1 MSADAM
7 LSLTAT
13 LNIQP
18 GEIPP
23 TIHLKQDSNS
33 MDILLHIATKSE
45 AQMETGGTAILKGIK
60 PDSSELFIV
69 LPMVLALL
77 YFYYGFS
84 PEARWSIMEKNAA
97 IDERGIKL
105 TFTDE
110 RMKTHVIAADDV
122 REIVEKEEVWM
133 LMLKGARYTCLM
145 LPASAVNPDV
155 AQLLRQ
161 LVAKAH

>member
-1 MSADAM
+1 MSANAM

-60 PDSSELFIV
+60 PDSTELFIV
-69 LPMVLALL
+69 LPIAFMDAQYIDVELTSDEIGQMTDVAGK
-77 YFYYGFS
+77 Y
-84 PEARWSIMEKNAA
+84 RCTISI
-97 IDERGIKL
+97 IDSEN
-105 TFTDE
+105 
-110 RMKTHVIAADDV
+110 VISQADYEDYDLITV
-122 REIVEKEEVWM
+122 QPFIAEVEK
-133 LMLKGARYTCLM
+133 
-145 LPASAVNPDV
+145 SA
-155 AQLLRQ
+155 AE
-161 LVAKAH
+161 

>member
-45 AQMETGGTAILKGIK
+45 AQMETGGTAILKGTK
-60 PDSSELFIV
+60 PDSSDLFIV
-69 LPMVLALL
+69 LPIASMDAEYIDVELTSDEIGQMTDVSGR
-77 YFYYGFS
+77 Y
-84 PEARWSIMEKNAA
+84 RCTISI
-97 IDERGIKL
+97 IDSEN
-105 TFTDE
+105 
-110 RMKTHVIAADDV
+110 VISQADYEDYDLITV
-122 REIVEKEEVWM
+122 QPFFAEVEK
-133 LMLKGARYTCLM
+133 
-145 LPASAVNPDV
+145 SA
-155 AQLLRQ
+155 AE
-161 LVAKAH
+161 

>member
-1 MSADAM
+1 MSQPGTGNCQVTAGTYM
-7 LSLTAT
+7 RHLSLMFLADNW
-13 LNIQP
+13 LWMVLPVAVCAVLSVWFDVRFVIVA
-18 GEIPP
+18 
-23 TIHLKQDSNS
+23 L
-33 MDILLHIATKSE
+33 MV
-45 AQMETGGTAILKGIK
+45 
-60 PDSSELFIV
+60 LFV
-69 LPMVLALL
+69 ALPMVLALL

-84 PEARWSIMEKNAA
+84 PEARWSIMEKDAA
-97 IDERGIKL
+97 IDDDGITL

-110 RMKTHVIAADDV
+110 RMKTHAIAADDV

-161 LVAKAH
+161 FVAQAH

>member
-1 MSADAM
+1 MSQQGTGNCQVTAGTYM
-7 LSLTAT
+7 RHLSLMFLADNW
-13 LNIQP
+13 LWMVLP
-18 GEIPP
+18 V
-23 TIHLKQDSNS
+23 
-33 MDILLHIATKSE
+33 AVC
-45 AQMETGGTAILKGIK
+45 AILAVWFDVRFIIVALMV
-60 PDSSELFIV
+60 LFV
-69 LPMVLALL
+69 ALPMVLALL

-84 PEARWSIMEKNAA
+84 PEARWSIMEKNAI
-97 IDERGIKL
+97 IDHQGITL

-122 REIVEKEEVWM
+122 REIVEKEDVWM

>member
-1 MSADAM
+1 MSANAM

-45 AQMETGGTAILKGIK
+45 TQMETGGTAILKGIK

-69 LPMVLALL
+69 LPIASMDAQYIDVELTSDEIGQVTDVAGK
-77 YFYYGFS
+77 Y
-84 PEARWSIMEKNAA
+84 RCTISI
-97 IDERGIKL
+97 IDSEN
-105 TFTDE
+105 
-110 RMKTHVIAADDV
+110 VISQADYEDYDLITV
-122 REIVEKEEVWM
+122 QPFIAEVEK
-133 LMLKGARYTCLM
+133 
-145 LPASAVNPDV
+145 SA
-155 AQLLRQ
+155 AE
-161 LVAKAH
+161 

>member
-1 MSADAM
+1 MSQQGTGNCQVTAGTYM
-7 LSLTAT
+7 RHLSLMFLADNW
-13 LNIQP
+13 LWMVLP
-18 GEIPP
+18 VAVCAV
-23 TIHLKQDSNS
+23 LAVWFD
-33 MDILLHIATKSE
+33 LRF
-45 AQMETGGTAILKGIK
+45 
-60 PDSSELFIV
+60 FIV
-69 LPMVLALL
+69 ALMVLLVALPMVLALL

-84 PEARWSIMEKNAA
+84 PEARWSIMEKNAI
-97 IDERGIKL
+97 IDHQGITL

-122 REIVEKEEVWM
+122 REIVEKEDVWM

-155 AQLLRQ
+155 AQFLRQ

>member
-1 MSADAM
+1 MSANAM

-69 LPMVLALL
+69 LPIASMDAQYIDVELTSDEIGQMTDVAGK
-77 YFYYGFS
+77 Y
-84 PEARWSIMEKNAA
+84 RCTISI
-97 IDERGIKL
+97 IDSEN
-105 TFTDE
+105 
-110 RMKTHVIAADDV
+110 VISQADYEDYDLITV
-122 REIVEKEEVWM
+122 QPFIAEVEK
-133 LMLKGARYTCLM
+133 
-145 LPASAVNPDV
+145 SA
-155 AQLLRQ
+155 AE
-161 LVAKAH
+161 

>member
-1 MSADAM
+1 MSQQGTGNCHVTAGTYM
-7 LSLTAT
+7 RHLSLMFLADNW
-13 LNIQP
+13 LWMVLPVAVCAVLAVWFDVRFVIVA
-18 GEIPP
+18 
-23 TIHLKQDSNS
+23 L
-33 MDILLHIATKSE
+33 MV
-45 AQMETGGTAILKGIK
+45 
-60 PDSSELFIV
+60 LFV
-69 LPMVLALL
+69 ALPMVLALL